1 MMAYTDEAGQGMR
14 FRQADYVRAVKA
26 AKAAELE
33 IHRTEIHPD
42 GRIVLVHRTEPLG
55 ERRETVD
62 EWWAK
67 NMPGQ

>member
-1 MMAYTDEAGQGMR
+1 MR

-42 GRIVLVHRTEPLG
+42 GRIVIVHRTEPAAENL
-55 ERRETVD
+55 ETFD
-62 EWWAK
+62 EWWTK
-67 NMPGQ
+67 NRPGQ